1 MPTAGQIKCYIAQA
15 VDSATSL
22 FEQLVFL
29 GSLRDSYTGQ
39 YLREGWG
46 RVASADEIHSVLRDF
61 HRAMFLSVLRLPLL
75 ELSKQLRYHFQ
86 ALGQPERQTAFFW
99 LEVEPFRDL
108 IPQGCSAL
116 FRELFISQI
125 RTALEVLCDA
135 PDWVELAGPVTSP
148 DPQLGPSP
156 LLRWLN

>member
-1 MPTAGQIKCYIAQA
+1 MPTAGQIKRYVAQA

-22 FEQLVFL
+22 FERLVFL
-29 GSLRDSYTGQ
+29 GSLRDAYTGR
-39 YLREGWG
+39 YLREGWD
-46 RVASADEIHSVLRDF
+46 RVVSADEIHSVLRDC
-61 HRAMFLSVLRLPLL
+61 HQAMFLSVLRLPLV

-86 ALGQPERQTAFFW
+86 TLCQPERQTAFLW

-108 IPQGCSAL
+108 IPQGCSSL

-135 PDWVELAGPVTSP
+135 PDWEQLAGPVASP
-148 DPQLGPSP
+148 GSHLDASP